1 MRIRKGETWLKIKPL
16 PPLNSLVA
24 FESAARHLSFTQAA
38 LELSVTQGA
47 VSRQIR
53 HLEEYL
59 GRSLFVRD
67 KRQLSLTQ
75 TGAEYYD
82 SVQQSLLLIASATGD
97 VLQWQGNQQL
107 TVVTSNAMASLW
119 LLPRLPEFQDL
130 HPDIDVRILAT
141 DSLLGLRSS
150 EFDVALFYCLKQPA
164 GLVATPLFNERVFPV
179 CSPAFLERC
188 RSNNTAAGIQGL
200 NDEDILGTTQLWLD
214 SGEDWLNWSQ
224 WFSAAGLAPQEPR
237 RRLNLNNYAMLVQA
251 ALNGQGI
258 ALGWEQLVADYLQS
272 GLLVRPVAME
282 LNTTA
287 RFYMLEPQESM
298 RRKPGV
304 EQFRHWLLQ
313 RAGTCEDTEARSET
327 SRTA

>member
-1 MRIRKGETWLKIKPL
+1 LKIKPL

-47 VSRQIR
+47 ISRQIR

-59 GRSLFVRD
+59 GRGLFVRD
-67 KRQLSLTQ
+67 KRQLTLTQ

-82 SVQQSLLLIASATGD
+82 SVQQSLLLISSATGAI
-97 VLQWQGNQQL
+97 VQWQGNQQL

-119 LLPRLPEFQDL
+119 LLPRLPEFQDM

-150 EFDVALFYCLKQPA
+150 EFDVALFYCRTPPA
-164 GLVATPLFNERVFPV
+164 GLQATPLFKERVFPV

-188 RSNNTAAGIQGL
+188 GTSDTEGQNP
-200 NDEDILGTTQLWLD
+200 EDILGTTQLWLD

-224 WFSAAGLAPQEPR
+224 WFSAAGIAPQEPR

-272 GLLVRPVAME
+272 GLLVRPVAVE

-287 RFYMLEPQESM
+287 RFYMLEPQEPM
-298 RRKPGV
+298 RPKPGV
-304 EQFRHWLLQ
+304 ELFRHWLLQ
-313 RAGTCEDTEARSET
+313 HVGECEDVEAPIET

>member
-1 MRIRKGETWLKIKPL
+1 MKIKPL

-24 FESAARHLSFTQAA
+24 FEAAARHLSFTQAA

-47 VSRQIR
+47 ISRQIR

-67 KRQLSLTQ
+67 KRQLTLTQ

-82 SVQQSLLLIASATGD
+82 SVQQSLLLISSATGTI
-97 VLQWQGNQQL
+97 LQWQGNQQL

-119 LLPRLPEFQDL
+119 LLPRLPEFQDQ
-130 HPDIDVRILAT
+130 HPDVDVRILAT
-141 DSLLGLRSS
+141 DSLQGLRNS
-150 EFDVALFYCLKQPA
+150 EFDVALFYCRTPPA
-164 GLVATPLFNERVFPV
+164 GLAATPLFNERVFPV
-179 CSPAFLERC
+179 CSPAFLARH
-188 RSNNTAAGIQGL
+188 SNTESGEGGA
-200 NDEDILGTTQLWLD
+200 EDILGTTQLWLD
-214 SGEDWLNWSQ
+214 SAEDWLNWNQ
-224 WFSAAGLAPQEPR
+224 WFISTGLAPKEPR
-237 RRLNLNNYAMLVQA
+237 RRLNLNNYPMLVQA
-251 ALNGQGI
+251 ALNGQGV
-258 ALGWEQLVADYLQS
+258 ALGWEQLVAGYLQS

-287 RFYMLEPQESM
+287 RFYMLEPEEPM

-313 RAGTCEDTEARSET
+313 RVNESET
-327 SRTA
+327 EQTS